1 MGQFIDEHKNSL
13 QTEVIG
19 EIAKH
24 LGVTPQDIDVNAELS
39 DDLGLG
45 PVEMADLIGAISLKF
60 DVNFNPQDLST
71 IKSVHDLVVAV
82 EDLSLE

>member
-1 MGQFIDEHKNSL
+1 MHMNEKNSL
-13 QTEVIG
+13 EKDVIA

-24 LGVTPQDIDVNAELS
+24 LGVTPQDIDINAELS

-45 PVEMADLIGAISLKF
+45 PVEKADLIADISQQF
-60 DVNFNPQDLST
+60 DVNFNPQDLAS
-71 IKSVHDLVVAV
+71 IKSVHDLVVTV